1 MKRRLLAIV
10 MSVLLLATT
19 LPLGGLAVAA
29 WECDH
34 WYEEEIFEEPTCGWD
49 GWAGYT
55 CIYCGD
61 YYEDYLPAE
70 GEHDY
75 VEEEREEPGCD
86 WDGYIYYVCTV
97 CEDSYYEDIPAL
109 GEHNYIEEEREEP
122 TCGWDGYITYVC
134 TICEDWYEEIL
145 PSEGEHN
152 YVEEEREEPECEY
165 DGWILYVCTVCEDEY
180 YEDIPAL
187 GEHNYV
193 EAERVEPEC
202 EYDGYIYYECTVC
215 DDYYWEDIPALEHVY
230 DNDCDI
236 DCNRCEE
243 ERWVGDHVYDDGCDE
258 DCNSCGYVRKN
269 VHTYRS
275 ALDLVCIYCGDVRE
289 LRYLSVGVDAA
300 VHVEYGES
308 ENLIFVPEETGLYTF
323 ESFDNSDDTYGMLL
337 DADEEELTADDDSAD
352 ANNFRITWFL
362 MAGETYILR
371 AEGYNGSGAEFS
383 VRVQS
388 EVTRALSVGENVAV
402 EKEHAGVEVFYFI
415 PSVSGTY
422 WFESLNNDGDP
433 EATLYSLDGAVEM
446 YSDDDGFDLNFR
458 IATELTA
465 GEIYVLQVG
474 EFSVLRPGGYY
485 EGREFSCQ
493 VRMSAIVEQ
502 NGVIY
507 ELDDNEAIVRDVTDR
522 YMAAVQLPD
531 EVEGCPV
538 TAIGDYAFYNCV
550 EMYSVILPATVV
562 SVGDYAFYGTESLTR
577 VYCKGLPQQKE
588 AMSVGERNNTFLNAQ
603 WYYHWGNPHEHDNAC
618 DVDCNLCGELREV
631 PDHVYD
637 HACDTDC
644 NECGLKREITHAYQT
659 VVTAP
664 DCVNDGYTTYT
675 CSVCGHSYVDN
686 YTAAKG
692 HVEVVDAAVAAT
704 CTATGLTE
712 GKHCS
717 VCSVVLVAQQVIP
730 AKGHAEVVVAG
741 KAPTCTETGLT
752 EGKKCAVCGEI
763 LVAQITL
770 PAIEHSIVIDPAVEP
785 TRYSTGLTE
794 GKHCSVCGLV
804 VAEQVV
810 LAKLPYINIPTVSLE
825 NPDLISDAKVD
836 AENNYIYLN
845 TASYVGLSVKNFL
858 SHVNFTVENAET
870 ITVTITNGTTVRGDD
885 DLICAGDV
893 ITVAA
898 TNANGVQITVAY
910 TIVVMGD
917 ADGDGRVNNR
927 DLGWL
932 QKYINEWDVT
942 GNVYAADMDSNGRV
956 NNHDLGLVQ
965 RYLNSL

>member
-70 GEHDY
+70 GEHNY
-75 VEEEREEPGCD
+75 VEAEREEPGCD

-109 GEHNYIEEEREEP
+109 GEHNY
-122 TCGWDGYITYVC
+122 
-134 TICEDWYEEIL
+134 
-145 PSEGEHN
+145 
-152 YVEEEREEPECEY
+152 VEAEREEPECVR
-165 DGWILYVCTVCEDEY
+165 DGYIYYVCSVCEDSY

-193 EAERVEPEC
+193 KDWSAPPTC
-202 EYDGYIYYECTVC
+202 ESDGFIEYICTVC
-215 DDYYWEDIPALEHVY
+215 GGGYYVDLPALGHVY
-230 DNDCDI
+230 DNDCDYM
-236 DCNRCEE
+236 CNRCESW
-243 ERWVGDHVYDDGCDE
+243 RWVGAHEYDDNCDE
-258 DCNSCGYVRKN
+258 ECNR
-269 VHTYRS
+269 
-275 ALDLVCIYCGDVRE
+275 CGDVRMDAHAYSGALDVTCNVCGKVRA

-323 ESFDNSDDTYGMLL
+323 ESFDNSEDTYGTLM
-337 DADEEELTADDDSAD
+337 DAQENVLTDDDEAGGD
-352 ANNFRITWFL
+352 HNFRIKWFL
-362 MAGETYILR
+362 VAGETYILR

-388 EVTRALSVGENVAV
+388 EGTRVMPVGENIAV
-402 EKEHAGVEVFYFI
+402 KNAYHEVEVFYFI

-433 EATLYSLDGAVEM
+433 IATLYSLDGAVEIS
-446 YSDDDGFDLNFR
+446 SDDDGFYTDDDGYIRNFR
-458 IATELTA
+458 IVAELSA
-465 GEIYVLQVG
+465 GEIYVLYV
-474 EFSVLRPGGYY
+474 RGYD
-485 EGREFSCQ
+485 REALSCE
-493 VRMSAIVEQ
+493 VRMCAIVEK

-522 YMAAVQLPD
+522 YMASVQLPD

-538 TAIGDYAFYNCV
+538 TAIGDYAFYYYT
-550 EMYSVILPATVV
+550 EMYSIIIPATVV
-562 SVGDYAFYGTESLTR
+562 SVGDYAFYGAESLTR

-588 AMSVGERNNTFLNAQ
+588 AMSVGGRNNTFLNAQ

-618 DVDCNLCGELREV
+618 DVDCNLCGVLREV

-717 VCSVVLVAQQVIP
+717 VCNEVLVAQQVIP
-730 AKGHAEVVVAG
+730 AKGHVEVVVAG

-770 PAIEHSIVIDPAVEP
+770 PAIEHSIVIDPAVAP
-785 TRYSTGLTE
+785 TRFSTGLTE
-794 GKHCSVCGLV
+794 GKHCSACGLV

-810 LAKLPYINIPTVSLE
+810 LAKLPYINIPTVSLK

-870 ITVTITNGTTVRGDD
+870 ITVIITNGATVRGDD

-898 TNANGVQITVAY
+898 TNADGVQITVAY